1 MLDFERTTKGRQV
14 TTPSKSMLT
23 EAIAAARAG
32 DRSRARDLLSRLLR
46 ADSSNA
52 EYWIWMSAVV
62 ESKRERIYC
71 LESAI
76 KLDPTNRAAMRGLV
90 IVGARTPEEAELAS
104 AIRIPRR
111 QVAAITTG
119 PAVGREVNLPWKWVG
134 VGALGVVSIAL
145 IYGLSSRVIAPWVR
159 SLIGRQAYRPAATLP
174 PVTLTPSSTPKPG
187 TPTRTLLPAATRI
200 MRTPI
205 PTELAGTPL
214 ELLVA
219 NSSTPTPLLGVTPNA
234 YGAYESALKA
244 LIRGD
249 YELAL
254 QFIQQVIDADPNLPD
269 AHYFKGEALR
279 LMDEIAEAI
288 KAYDRAVQLDNDFA
302 PAFLGRGHALM
313 FRDRDAAIED
323 YYRAID
329 RDPTMTQAYLALGEI
344 YVEDKL
350 WVRLETTM
358 EAALEAGVTT
368 PRIYIYLSEAQM
380 MRGKIDD
387 ALENA
392 LEGSAN
398 DPSMLPG
405 YLAVGRAYVTLG
417 INTFDRSYYS
427 SALWPLLTFITYDQ
441 TNHRAWGYLGRAYV
455 SLEYYDEAIMV
466 LDTALDMEE
475 HYAPALIARGI
486 YFTNQGDY
494 EAAEVDFAL
503 AYRYGTQNYD
513 LLYWSSN
520 LYYLIGDYEEALKNL
535 GLALTEANKE
545 TKRPYQELKLSEVY
559 ALRAL
564 IYETNPDL
572 RGDAIRNWEWILGF
586 TNVRPETRALAESH
600 LAELT
605 GRSPSRTPTASR
617 TPTPT
622 KTSTGT
628 RTSTSTATPTATSTP
643 TPTRASSATSAP

>member
-1 MLDFERTTKGRQV
+1 MLDFERNTKGHQV

-32 DRSRARDLLSRLLR
+32 DRARARDLLSRLLH

-62 ESKRERIYC
+62 DSKRERIYC

-90 IVGARTPEEAELAS
+90 ILGARTPEEAELAS

-111 QVAAITTG
+111 QVAAISTG
-119 PAVGREVNLPWKWVG
+119 PAVGRELNLPWKWVG
-134 VGALGVVSIAL
+134 IGALGLVSIAL
-145 IYGLSSRVIAPWVR
+145 IYGLATHYIAPWVR
-159 SLIGRQAYRPAATLP
+159 SITGRQAYRPAATLP
-174 PVTLTPSSTPKPG
+174 PVTSTPSATAKPG
-187 TPTRTLLPAATRI
+187 TPTITPLPAATRV

-219 NSSTPTPLLGVTPNA
+219 NSATPTLILGVTPNA
-234 YGAYESALKA
+234 YAAYESAINA

-254 QFIQQVIDADPNLPD
+254 QFIEQVIDADPSLPD
-269 AHYFKGEALR
+269 AHYFKGEASR
-279 LMDEIAEAI
+279 LMGKIADAI
-288 KAYDRAVQLDNDFA
+288 NSYDRAIIIDNEFA
-302 PAFLGRGHALM
+302 PAFLGRGHAQL
-313 FRDRDAAIED
+313 FRKREAAIDDFKE
-323 YYRAID
+323 AI
-329 RDPTMTQAYLALGEI
+329 RLDPSMTQAYLALGEV
-344 YVEDKL
+344 YVEDKQ
-350 WVRLETTM
+350 WQKLETLM
-358 EAALEAGVTT
+358 EASLEAGVTT

-380 MRGKIDD
+380 MNGKFDD

-417 INTFDRSYYS
+417 VNTFNSNYFS
-427 SALWPLLTFITYDQ
+427 AALWPLLTFITYDQ
-441 TNHRAWGYLGRAYV
+441 ENHRAWGYLGRAYV
-455 SLEYYDEAIMV
+455 SLGYYEESLMV
-466 LDTALDMEE
+466 LNNALDMEE

-486 YFTNQGDY
+486 YFTDMGDY
-494 EAAEVDFAL
+494 EAAELDFEL
-503 AYRYGTQNYD
+503 AYRYGIQSYD

-520 LYYLIGDYEEALKNL
+520 LDYLSGDYHEALTNL
-535 GLALTEANKE
+535 GLAVAEANKE
-545 TKRPYQELKLSEVY
+545 TKRAYQELKLSEVY

-572 RGDAIRNWEWILGF
+572 REDAIRNWEWILGF

-605 GRSPSRTPTASR
+605 GRGPTRTPTRTSTTTATETPTATTTGTPTATPTPTSTRTPTA
-617 TPTPT
+617 TPTP
-622 KTSTGT
+622 
-628 RTSTSTATPTATSTP
+628 
-643 TPTRASSATSAP
+643 

>member
-1 MLDFERTTKGRQV
+1 MLDFERLLLM

-32 DRSRARDLLSRLLR
+32 DRIRARELLSRLLH

-62 ESKRERIYC
+62 DSRRERIYC

-76 KLDPTNRAAMRGLV
+76 KLDPTNRAAMRGLIILGV
-90 IVGARTPEEAELAS
+90 RTPEEAELAS
-104 AIRIPRR
+104 AVRIPRR

-119 PAVGREVNLPWKWVG
+119 PAVGREVNIPWKVIG
-134 VGALGVVSIAL
+134 VGAVGLVTLAF

-159 SLIGRQAYRPAATLP
+159 SLMGRQPYRPASTLP
-174 PVTLTPSSTPKPG
+174 PPSPTPSATSKPG
-187 TPTRTLLPAATRI
+187 TPTITLLPAATRV

-214 ELLVA
+214 ELLIE
-219 NSSTPTPLLGVTPNA
+219 NSVTPTPLLGVTPNA
-234 YGAYESALKA
+234 YGAYELGINA

-254 QFIQQVIDADPNLPD
+254 QFIEQVIDADPSLPD
-269 AHYFKGEALR
+269 AHYFKAEALR
-279 LMDEIAEAI
+279 LMDEIGGSI
-288 KAYDRAVQLDNDFA
+288 MAYDRAVQLDNEFA
-302 PAFLGRGHALM
+302 PAFLGRGRALL
-313 FRDRDAAIED
+313 FRDRDAAID
-323 YYRAID
+323 DFYRAID
-329 RDPTMTQAYLALGEI
+329 RDPSMTQAYLALGEV

-350 WVRLETTM
+350 WLRLETTM

-380 MRGKIDD
+380 LRGKFDD

-417 INTFDRSYYS
+417 INTFAPGYYS
-427 SALWPLLTFITYDQ
+427 SALWPLMTFVTYDQ
-441 TNHRAWGYLGRAYV
+441 SNHRAWGYLGRAYV
-455 SLEYYDEAIMV
+455 SLGYYDEALMV
-466 LDTALDMEE
+466 LETALEIEE
-475 HYAPALIARGI
+475 NYAPALIARGI
-486 YFTNQGDY
+486 YFTIMGDY
-494 EAAEVDFAL
+494 EAAEVDFGL
-503 AYRYGTQNYD
+503 AYRHGIQSFD
-513 LLYWSSN
+513 LLYWSRRF
-520 LYYLIGDYEEALKNL
+520 YYLAGDYEEALKNL
-535 GLALTEANKE
+535 GLAIVEANKE
-545 TKRPYQELKLSEVY
+545 TKLVYKELKLSEVY

-572 RGDAIRNWEWILGF
+572 RSDAIRNWEWVLSI

-605 GRSPSRTPTASR
+605 GRAPTRTPTAS
-617 TPTPT
+617 PTPT
-622 KTSTGT
+622 ATRTSTGT
-628 RTSTSTATPTATSTP
+628 PTRTPTSTRTPSATP
-643 TPTRASSATSAP
+643 

>member
-1 MLDFERTTKGRQV
+1 MLDFERLLLM

-32 DRSRARDLLSRLLR
+32 DRIRARELLSRLLH

-62 ESKRERIYC
+62 DSRRERIYC

-76 KLDPTNRAAMRGLV
+76 KLDPTNRAAMRGLIILGV
-90 IVGARTPEEAELAS
+90 RTPEEAELAS
-104 AIRIPRR
+104 AVRIPRR

-119 PAVGREVNLPWKWVG
+119 PAVGREVNIPWKVIG
-134 VGALGVVSIAL
+134 VGAVGLVTLAF

-159 SLIGRQAYRPAATLP
+159 SLMGRQPYRPASTLP
-174 PVTLTPSSTPKPG
+174 PPSPTPSATSKPG
-187 TPTRTLLPAATRI
+187 TPTITLLPAATRV

-214 ELLVA
+214 ELLIE
-219 NSSTPTPLLGVTPNA
+219 NSVTPTPLLGVTPNA
-234 YGAYESALKA
+234 YGAYELGINA

-249 YELAL
+249 YQTAWD
-254 QFIQQVIDADPNLPD
+254 FMDQVTDADPSLPD
-269 AHYFKGEALR
+269 AHYFKAEALR
-279 LMDEIAEAI
+279 LMDEIGGSI
-288 KAYDRAVQLDNDFA
+288 MAYDRAVQLDNEFA
-302 PAFLGRGHALM
+302 PAFLGRGHALL
-313 FRDRDAAIED
+313 FRDRDAAID
-323 YYRAID
+323 DFYRAID
-329 RDPTMTQAYLALGEI
+329 RDPSMTQAYLALGEV

-350 WVRLETTM
+350 WLRLETTM

-380 MRGKIDD
+380 LRGKFDD

-417 INTFDRSYYS
+417 INTFAPGYYS
-427 SALWPLLTFITYDQ
+427 SALWPLMTFITYDQ
-441 TNHRAWGYLGRAYV
+441 SNHRAWGYLGRAYV
-455 SLEYYDEAIMV
+455 SLGYYDEALMV
-466 LDTALDMEE
+466 LETALEIEE
-475 HYAPALIARGI
+475 NYAPALIARGI
-486 YFTNQGDY
+486 YFTIMGDY
-494 EAAEVDFAL
+494 EAAEVDFGL
-503 AYRYGTQNYD
+503 AYRHGIQSFD
-513 LLYWSSN
+513 LLYWSRRF
-520 LYYLIGDYEEALKNL
+520 YYLAGDYEEALKNL
-535 GLALTEANKE
+535 GLAIVEANKE
-545 TKRPYQELKLSEVY
+545 TKLVYKELKLSEVY

-572 RGDAIRNWEWILGF
+572 RDDAILNWEWVLSM

-605 GRSPSRTPTASR
+605 GRAPTRTPTAS
-617 TPTPT
+617 PTPT
-622 KTSTGT
+622 ATRTSTGT
-628 RTSTSTATPTATSTP
+628 PTRTPTSTRTPSATP
-643 TPTRASSATSAP
+643 

>member
-1 MLDFERTTKGRQV
+1 MLDFERNTKGHQV

-32 DRSRARDLLSRLLR
+32 DRTRARDLLSRLLR

-90 IVGARTPEEAELAS
+90 ILGARTPEEAELAS

-111 QVAAITTG
+111 QVAAISTG
-119 PAVGREVNLPWKWVG
+119 PAVGRELHLPWKWVG
-134 VGALGVVSIAL
+134 IGALGLVSIAL
-145 IYGLSSRVIAPWVR
+145 IYGLATRVIAPWVR
-159 SLIGRQAYRPAATLP
+159 SITGRQAYRPAATLP
-174 PVTLTPSSTPKPG
+174 PVTSTPSATAKPG
-187 TPTRTLLPAATRI
+187 TPTITPLPAATRV

-219 NSSTPTPLLGVTPNA
+219 NSATPTLVLGVTPNA
-234 YGAYESALKA
+234 YAAYDSAINA

-254 QFIQQVIDADPNLPD
+254 QFIEQVIDADPSLPD

-279 LMDEIAEAI
+279 LMDEIGESI

-302 PAFLGRGHALM
+302 PAFLGRGRALL
-313 FRDRDAAIED
+313 FRDRDAAID
-323 YYRAID
+323 DFNRAID
-329 RDPTMTQAYLALGEI
+329 RDPSMTQAYLALGEV
-344 YVEDKL
+344 YAEDKL

-358 EAALEAGVTT
+358 EAALEADVTT

-380 MRGKIDD
+380 MRGKFDD

-417 INTFDRSYYS
+417 VNTFNPGYFS
-427 SALWPLLTFITYDQ
+427 SALWPLLTYITYDQ
-441 TNHRAWGYLGRAYV
+441 SNHRAWGYLGRAYV
-455 SLEYYDEAIMV
+455 SLGYYEEAEMV
-466 LDTALDMEE
+466 LNTALEMEE

-486 YFTNQGDY
+486 YYTDMGDY
-494 EAAEVDFAL
+494 EAAEVDFGL
-503 AYRYGTQNYD
+503 AYRHGVQSYD
-513 LLYWSSN
+513 LLYWSGKFH
-520 LYYLIGDYEEALKNL
+520 YAVGDFEEALKNL
-535 GLALTEANKE
+535 SLALTEANKE
-545 TKRPYQELKLSEVY
+545 TKLAYKEIKLSEVY

-572 RGDAIRNWEWILGF
+572 REDAIRNWEWILGF

-605 GRSPSRTPTASR
+605 GRGPTRTPT
-617 TPTPT
+617 
-622 KTSTGT
+622 G
-628 RTSTSTATPTATSTP
+628 TSTSTATETPTVTKTGTSTATRTPTSTRTPTATP
-643 TPTRASSATSAP
+643 TP

>member
-1 MLDFERTTKGRQV
+1 
-14 TTPSKSMLT
+14 MLT

-32 DRSRARDLLSRLLR
+32 DRARARDLLSRLLR

-52 EYWIWMSAVV
+52 EYWIWMSSVV

-90 IVGARTPEEAELAS
+90 ILGARTPEEAELAS

-119 PAVGREVNLPWKWVG
+119 PAVGREINLPWKWIG
-134 VGALGVVSIAL
+134 VGALGLVSIAL
-145 IYGLSSRVIAPWVR
+145 IFGLGTRVIAPWVR
-159 SLIGRQAYRPAATLP
+159 SLMGRQAYRPAATLP
-174 PVTLTPSSTPKPG
+174 PVTSTPSATPKPG
-187 TPTRTLLPAATRI
+187 TPTVTPLPAATRV

-219 NSSTPTPLLGVTPNA
+219 NSSTPTPILGVTPNA
-234 YGAYESALKA
+234 YAAYELGINA

-249 YELAL
+249 YQTAWD
-254 QFIQQVIDADPNLPD
+254 FMDQVTDANPNLPD
-269 AHYFKGEALR
+269 AHYFKGEASR
-279 LMDEIAEAI
+279 LMEKIADAI
-288 KAYDRAVQLDNDFA
+288 NSYDRAIIIDNEFA
-302 PAFLGRGHALM
+302 PAFLGRGLAQL
-313 FRDRDAAIED
+313 FRKREAAIDDFKE
-323 YYRAID
+323 AI
-329 RDPTMTQAYLALGEI
+329 RLDPSMTQAYLALGEV
-344 YVEDKL
+344 YVEDKQ
-350 WVRLETTM
+350 WQKLETLM
-358 EAALEAGVTT
+358 EASLEAGDTT

-380 MRGKIDD
+380 MNGKFDD

-417 INTFDRSYYS
+417 VNTFNSNYFS
-427 SALWPLLTFITYDQ
+427 AALWPLLTFITYDQ
-441 TNHRAWGYLGRAYV
+441 ENHRAWGYLGRAYV
-455 SLEYYDEAIMV
+455 SLGYYEEALMV
-466 LDTALDMEE
+466 LNNALEMEE

-486 YFTNQGDY
+486 YFTDMSDY
-494 EAAEVDFAL
+494 EAAELDFEL
-503 AYRYGTQNYD
+503 ANRYGIQSYD
-513 LLYWSSN
+513 LLYWSSK
-520 LYYLIGDYEEALKNL
+520 LDYFSGDYHEALTNL
-535 GLALTEANKE
+535 GLAIAEANKE
-545 TKRPYQELKLSEVY
+545 TKRAYQELKLSEVY

-572 RGDAIRNWEWILGF
+572 REDAIRNWEWILGF
-586 TNVRPETRALAESH
+586 TNVRPETRELAESH

-605 GRSPSRTPTASR
+605 GQGPTRTPTRTPTTTATKTPTGTPSGTPTATHTATSTRTPTA
-617 TPTPT
+617 TPTP
-622 KTSTGT
+622 
-628 RTSTSTATPTATSTP
+628 
-643 TPTRASSATSAP
+643 

>member
-1 MLDFERTTKGRQV
+1 MLDFERLLLM

-32 DRSRARDLLSRLLR
+32 DRIRARELLSRLLH

-62 ESKRERIYC
+62 DSRRERIYC

-76 KLDPTNRAAMRGLV
+76 KLDPTNRAAMRGLIILGV
-90 IVGARTPEEAELAS
+90 RTPEEAELAS
-104 AIRIPRR
+104 AVRIPRR

-119 PAVGREVNLPWKWVG
+119 PAVGREVNIPWKVIG
-134 VGALGVVSIAL
+134 VGAVGLVTLAF

-159 SLIGRQAYRPAATLP
+159 SLMGRQPYRPASTLP
-174 PVTLTPSSTPKPG
+174 PPSPTPSATSKPG
-187 TPTRTLLPAATRI
+187 TPTITLLPAATRV

-214 ELLVA
+214 ELLIE
-219 NSSTPTPLLGVTPNA
+219 NSVTPTPLLGVTPNA
-234 YGAYESALKA
+234 YGAYELGINA

-249 YELAL
+249 YQTAWD
-254 QFIQQVIDADPNLPD
+254 FMDQVTDADPSLPD
-269 AHYFKGEALR
+269 AHYFKAEALR
-279 LMDEIAEAI
+279 LMDEIGGSI
-288 KAYDRAVQLDNDFA
+288 MAYDRAVQLDNEFA
-302 PAFLGRGHALM
+302 PAFLGRGHALL
-313 FRDRDAAIED
+313 FRDRDAAID
-323 YYRAID
+323 DFYRAID
-329 RDPTMTQAYLALGEI
+329 RDPSMTQAYLALGEV

-350 WVRLETTM
+350 WLRLETTM

-380 MRGKIDD
+380 LRGKFDD

-417 INTFDRSYYS
+417 INTFAPGYYS
-427 SALWPLLTFITYDQ
+427 SALWPLMTFITYDQ
-441 TNHRAWGYLGRAYV
+441 SNHRAWGYLGRAYV
-455 SLEYYDEAIMV
+455 SLGYYDEALMV
-466 LDTALDMEE
+466 LETALEIEE
-475 HYAPALIARGI
+475 NYAPALIARGI
-486 YFTNQGDY
+486 YFTIMGDY
-494 EAAEVDFAL
+494 EAAEVDFGL
-503 AYRYGTQNYD
+503 AYRHGIQSFD
-513 LLYWSSN
+513 LLYWSRRF
-520 LYYLIGDYEEALKNL
+520 YYLAGDYEEALKNL
-535 GLALTEANKE
+535 GLAIVEANKE
-545 TKRPYQELKLSEVY
+545 TKLVYKELKLSETY

-572 RGDAIRNWEWILGF
+572 RDDAILNWEWVLSM

-605 GRSPSRTPTASR
+605 GRAPTRTPTAS
-617 TPTPT
+617 PTPT
-622 KTSTGT
+622 ATRTSTGT
-628 RTSTSTATPTATSTP
+628 PTRTPTSTRTPSATP
-643 TPTRASSATSAP
+643 

>member
-1 MLDFERTTKGRQV
+1 
-14 TTPSKSMLT
+14 MLT

-32 DRSRARDLLSRLLR
+32 DRVRARDLLSRLLR

-52 EYWIWMSAVV
+52 EYWVWMSSVV
-62 ESKRERIYC
+62 DSKRERIYC

-90 IVGARTPEEAELAS
+90 ILGVRTPEEAELAS
-104 AIRIPRR
+104 AVRIPRR
-111 QVAAITTG
+111 QVAAITKG
-119 PAVGREVNLPWKWVG
+119 PAIGRDVNVPWKVIG
-134 VGALGVVSIAL
+134 VAAAGLVTVAF
-145 IYGLSSRVIAPWVR
+145 IYGISSRVIAPWVR
-159 SLIGRQAYRPAATLP
+159 SLMGRQPYRPASTLP
-174 PVTLTPSSTPKPG
+174 PPSPTPSATPKPG
-187 TPTRTLLPAATRI
+187 TPTRTPLPVATRV

-214 ELLVA
+214 ELLIE
-219 NSSTPTPLLGVTPNA
+219 NSVTPTPILGVTPNA
-234 YGAYESALKA
+234 YGAYDSAINA

-249 YELAL
+249 YEMAL
-254 QFIQQVIDADPNLPD
+254 EFMEQVIDADPDLPD

-279 LMDEIAEAI
+279 LMDEIGNAI
-288 KAYDRAVQLDNDFA
+288 MAYDRAVQIDNEFA
-302 PAFLGRGHALM
+302 PAFLGRGRALL

-323 YYRAID
+323 FKRAID
-329 RDPTMTQAYLALGEI
+329 RDPSMTQAYLELGEV
-344 YVEDKL
+344 YAEDKL

-380 MRGKIDD
+380 MRGKFDD

-405 YLAVGRAYVTLG
+405 YLAIGRAYVTLG
-417 INTFDRSYYS
+417 INTFDPGYYS
-427 SALWPLLTFITYDQ
+427 SALWPLLTYITYDQ
-441 TNHRAWGYLGRAYV
+441 SNHRAWGYLGRAYV
-455 SLEYYDEAIMV
+455 NLEYYDEAIMV
-466 LDTALDMEE
+466 LNTALEMEE

-486 YFTNQGDY
+486 YYTDQGDY
-494 EAAEVDFAL
+494 EAAEVDFGL
-503 AYRYGTQNYD
+503 AYRHGVQSYD

-520 LYYLIGDYEEALKNL
+520 LYYLSGDYEEALKNL
-535 GLALTEANKE
+535 RLALTEANKE
-545 TKRPYQELKLSEVY
+545 TKLAYREIKLSEVY
-559 ALRAL
+559 AMRAL

-586 TNVRPETRALAESH
+586 THVRPETRALAESH

-605 GRSPSRTPTASR
+605 GRAPTRTQTASP

-628 RTSTSTATPTATSTP
+628 PTATPTRTPTP
-643 TPTRASSATSAP
+643 TPTRTPSGIP